1 MKKIVFLNIAFAVS
15 LMMLC
20 VVMMAQAQR
29 IHVDH
34 KFWDGERP
42 STKVTTSLSCLP
54 ESPKGG
60 ERGVAVAVMR
70 SS

>member
-1 MKKIVFLNIAFAVS
+1 MMQNNMKKVSFS

-42 STKVTTSLSCLP
+42 SI
-54 ESPKGG
+54 EI
-60 ERGVAVAVMR
+60 
-70 SS
+70 

>member
-1 MKKIVFLNIAFAVS
+1 MKKIVFLIIAFAVS

-34 KFWDGERP
+34 KF
-42 STKVTTSLSCLP
+42 
-54 ESPKGG
+54 
-60 ERGVAVAVMR
+60 
-70 SS
+70 